1 MAVQKRATKSGK
13 TVYVARWRDPAGKE
27 HSKSFTR
34 QKEAKAHVQEME
46 RASRLGID
54 PTAGDNVTV
63 RELMTLWIE
72 DREIRPSSLALY
84 TRTRD
89 KHLGPLADWPAKDV
103 TPKVVRDWQAQLRSG
118 RTWISKDDTGMSPRY
133 VQTAASHLRSA
144 YKWGIENEL
153 VAKNP
158 VRVERVQA
166 AVEPDDVPTM
176 EEIQAVIDRARY
188 GGAAYTEV
196 KAKGEEPRKLVLR
209 PDPMFADML
218 TVAAFTGL
226 RIGELCGLLVEE
238 VNLGLGVVQ
247 VRKQLDKRPPHGRV
261 VLKSKNSRRDVPI
274 SAELRPVLERMT
286 AGRMPGEF
294 LFTNR
299 DGRPFLPS
307 GAGDK
312 VLRVASSVHAPRVHF
327 HALRHH
333 FASSL
338 LLAGVP
344 VPDVARVLGHTPA
357 QLLKTYTHA
366 LPGSG
371 DRVATAISASVGCGI
386 SAGSP
391 HLRAVGKT
399 A

>member
-1 MAVQKRATKSGK
+1 MAIQKRLTKAGK
-13 TVYVARWRDPAGKE
+13 TVYIARWRDPAGKE

-274 SAELRPVLERMT
+274 SAELRPVLERVT

-312 VLRVASSVHAPRVHF
+312 VLRVAMFEKAPRVHF

-371 DRVATAISASVGCGI
+371 DRVAAAISASVGCGI
-386 SAGSP
+386 SAGST
-391 HLRAVGKT
+391 HLRVVGKT

>member
-1 MAVQKRATKSGK
+1 MAIQKRLTKAGK
-13 TVYVARWRDPAGKE
+13 TVYIARWRDPAGKE

>member
-13 TVYVARWRDPAGKE
+13 TVYVARWRDPSGKE
-27 HSKSFTR
+27 HSKSFPLAR
-34 QKEAKAHVQEME
+34 EAKAYVQEME
-46 RASRLGID
+46 GAARLGID

-274 SAELRPVLERMT
+274 SAELRPVLERVT

-312 VLRVASSVHAPRVHF
+312 VLRVAMFEKAPRVHF

-333 FASSL
+333 FANSL

-371 DRVATAISASVGCGI
+371 DRVAAAISASVGCGI

-391 HLRAVGKT
+391 HLRVVGKT

>member
-1 MAVQKRATKSGK
+1 MAIQKRLTKAGK
-13 TVYVARWRDPAGKE
+13 TVYIARWRDPSGKE
-27 HSKSFTR
+27 HSKSFPLAR
-34 QKEAKAHVQEME
+34 EAKAHVQEME
-46 RASRLGID
+46 GAARLGID

>member
-1 MAVQKRATKSGK
+1 MAIQKRLTKAGK
-13 TVYVARWRDPAGKE
+13 TVYIARWRDPAGKE

-274 SAELRPVLERMT
+274 SAELRPVLERVT

-312 VLRVASSVHAPRVHF
+312 VLRVAMFEKAPRVHF

-371 DRVATAISASVGCGI
+371 DRVAAAISASVGCGI

-391 HLRAVGKT
+391 HLRVVGKT

>member
-1 MAVQKRATKSGK
+1 
-13 TVYVARWRDPAGKE
+13 
-27 HSKSFTR
+27 
-34 QKEAKAHVQEME
+34 
-46 RASRLGID
+46 
-54 PTAGDNVTV
+54 
-63 RELMTLWIE
+63 
-72 DREIRPSSLALY
+72 
-84 TRTRD
+84 
-89 KHLGPLADWPAKDV
+89 
-103 TPKVVRDWQAQLRSG
+103 
-118 RTWISKDDTGMSPRY
+118 MSPRY

-176 EEIQAVIDRARY
+176 EEIQAVIDRARA

-196 KAKGEEPRKLVLR
+196 KAKGEKPRKLVLR
-209 PDPMFADML
+209 PDPVFADML

-226 RIGELCGLLVEE
+226 RIGELCGMLVEE
-238 VNLGLGVVQ
+238 VSLDLGVVQ

-261 VLKSKNSRRDVPI
+261 ALKSKNSRRDVPI
-274 SAELRPVLERMT
+274 SVELRPVLERLT
-286 AGRMPGEF
+286 AGRMPGEY

-312 VLRVASSVHAPRVHF
+312 VLRVATFVGAPRVHF

-371 DRVATAISASVGCGI
+371 DRVAAAISASVGCGI

-391 HLRAVGKT
+391 RLRVVG
-399 A
+399 

>member
-1 MAVQKRATKSGK
+1 MAIQKRLTKAGK
-13 TVYVARWRDPAGKE
+13 TVYIARWRDPAGKE

-226 RIGELCGLLVEE
+226 RIGELCGLLIEE

-274 SAELRPVLERMT
+274 SAELRPVLERVT

-312 VLRVASSVHAPRVHF
+312 VLRVAMFEKAPRVHF

-371 DRVATAISASVGCGI
+371 DRVAAAISASVGCGI

-391 HLRAVGKT
+391 HLRVVGKT

>member
-1 MAVQKRATKSGK
+1 M
-13 TVYVARWRDPAGKE
+13 TV
-27 HSKSFTR
+27 H
-34 QKEAKAHVQEME
+34 
-46 RASRLGID
+46 
-54 PTAGDNVTV
+54 
-63 RELMTLWIE
+63 ELMTLWIE
-72 DREIRPSSLALY
+72 DRNIRPASLALY

-89 KHLGPLADWPAKDV
+89 KHLGPLAKWPAKDV
-103 TPKVVRDWQAQLRSG
+103 TPKVVRDWQAQLRTCRS
-118 RTWISKDDTGMSPRY
+118 WLDKDDTGMSPRY
-133 VQTAASHLRSA
+133 VQTAASHLRAA

-153 VAKNP
+153 LAKNP

-176 EEIQAVIDRARY
+176 AEIQAVINRARV

-196 KAKGEEPRKLVLR
+196 KAKGEKPRKLVLR
-209 PDPMFADML
+209 PDPVFADML

-238 VNLGLGVVQ
+238 VNLDLGVVQ

-261 VLKSKNSRRDVPI
+261 ALKSKNSRRDVPI
-274 SAELRPVLERMT
+274 SAELRPVLERLT
-286 AGRMPGEF
+286 AVRMPGDF

-312 VLRVASSVHAPRVHF
+312 VLRVATFEKAPRVHF

-371 DRVATAISASVGCGI
+371 DRVAAAISSSVGCGI

-391 HLRAVGKT
+391 HLRAVG
-399 A
+399 

>member
-1 MAVQKRATKSGK
+1 MAVQKRTTKSGK
-13 TVYVARWRDPAGKE
+13 TVYVARWRDPSGKE
-27 HSKSFTR
+27 HSKSFALAR
-34 QKEAKAHVQEME
+34 EAKAHVQEME
-46 RASRLGID
+46 RAARLGIN
-54 PTAGDNVTV
+54 PTAGDKVTV
-63 RELMTLWIE
+63 HELMTLWIE
-72 DREIRPSSLALY
+72 DRNIRPASLALY
-84 TRTRD
+84 ERTRD

-103 TPKVVRDWQAQLRSG
+103 TPQAVRDWQIQLRTCRS
-118 RTWISKDDTGMSPRY
+118 WLSKDDTGMSPRY

-166 AVEPDDVPTM
+166 AVEPDDIPTM
-176 EEIQAVIDRARY
+176 AEIQAVIDKARA
-188 GGAAYTEV
+188 GGATYTV
-196 KAKGEEPRKLVLR
+196 KAKGEKSQKLVLR
-209 PDPMFADML
+209 PDPVFADML

-238 VNLGLGVVQ
+238 VNLEFGVVQ

-261 VLKSKNSRRDVPI
+261 ELKSKNSRRDVPI
-274 SAELRPVLERMT
+274 SAELRPVLERLT
-286 AGRMPGEF
+286 DGRMPDEY

-312 VLRVASSVHAPRVHF
+312 VLRVATFAKAPRVHF

-357 QLLKTYTHA
+357 QLLKTYAHA

-371 DRVATAISASVGCGI
+371 ERVAAAISASVGCGI

-391 HLRAVGKT
+391 HLRVVG
-399 A
+399 

>member
-13 TVYVARWRDPAGKE
+13 TVYVARWRDPSGKE
-27 HSKSFTR
+27 HSKSFPLAR
-34 QKEAKAHVQEME
+34 EAKAHVQEME
-46 RASRLGID
+46 GAARLGID

>member
-1 MAVQKRATKSGK
+1 MAVQKRVTKSGA
-13 TVYVARWRDPAGKE
+13 VRWVARWRDPSGKE
-27 HSKSFTR
+27 HSKSFNTR
-34 QKEAKAHVQEME
+34 REAVAHVQDMG
-46 RASRLGID
+46 RAMRIGAD
-54 PTAGDNVTV
+54 PTAGDKVTV

-72 DREIRPSSLALY
+72 DRSMRPASLALY

-89 KHLGPLADWPAKDV
+89 KHLWPLAEWPAKDV
-103 TPKVVRDWQAQLRSG
+103 TPQVVRDWQTQLRTCRS
-118 RTWISKDDTGMSPRY
+118 WLSKDDTGMSPRY

-176 EEIQAVIDRARY
+176 EEIQAVIDRARA
-188 GGAAYTEV
+188 GGAAYTEI
-196 KAKGEEPRKLVLR
+196 KAKGEKPRKLVLR
-209 PDPMFADML
+209 PDPVFADML

-238 VNLGLGVVQ
+238 VNLELGVVQ
-247 VRKQLDKRPPHGRV
+247 VRKQLDKRPPNGRV
-261 VLKSKNSRRDVPI
+261 ALKSKNSRRDVPI
-274 SAELRPVLERMT
+274 SVELRPVLKRLT
-286 AGRMPGEF
+286 AGRMPGEY

-312 VLRVASSVHAPRVHF
+312 VLRVATFVGAPRVHF

-344 VPDVARVLGHTPA
+344 VPDVARVLGHTAA
-357 QLLKTYTHA
+357 QLLKTYAHA

-371 DRVATAISASVGCGI
+371 DRVAAAISASVGCGI

-391 HLRAVGKT
+391 RLRVVG
-399 A
+399 

>member
-1 MAVQKRATKSGK
+1 MAVQKRRTKAGK
-13 TVYVARWRDPAGKE
+13 TVFIARWRDPSGKE
-27 HSKSFTR
+27 HSKSFPLAR
-34 QKEAKAHVQEME
+34 EAKAHVQEME
-46 RASRLGID
+46 RATRIGIN
-54 PTAGDNVTV
+54 PTAGDKVTV
-63 RELMTLWIE
+63 HELMTLWIE
-72 DREIRPSSLALY
+72 DRNIRPASLALY

-89 KHLGPLADWPAKDV
+89 KHLGPLAEWPAKDL
-103 TPKVVRDWQAQLRSG
+103 TPQAVRDWQTQLRTCRS
-118 RTWISKDDTGMSPRY
+118 WLSKDDTGMSPRY

-176 EEIQAVIDRARY
+176 KEIQAVIDRARA

-196 KAKGEEPRKLVLR
+196 KTKGEKPRKLVLR

-238 VNLGLGVVQ
+238 VSLDLGVVQ

-261 VLKSKNSRRDVPI
+261 ALKSKNSRRDVPI
-274 SAELRPVLERMT
+274 SSELRPVLERLT
-286 AGRMPGEF
+286 AGRMPGEY

-299 DGRPFLPS
+299 NGRPFLPS

-312 VLRVASSVHAPRVHF
+312 VLRVATFEKAPRVHF

-344 VPDVARVLGHTPA
+344 VPDVARVLGHTAA
-357 QLLKTYTHA
+357 QLLKTYAHA

-371 DRVATAISASVGCGI
+371 DRVAAAISASVGCGI

-391 HLRAVGKT
+391 HLRAVG
-399 A
+399 

>member
-1 MAVQKRATKSGK
+1 MAIQKRLTKAGK
-13 TVYVARWRDPAGKE
+13 TVYIARWRDPAGKE

-89 KHLGPLADWPAKDV
+89 KHLGPLADWPANDV

-312 VLRVASSVHAPRVHF
+312 VLRVAMFEKAPRVHF

>member
-1 MAVQKRATKSGK
+1 MAVQKRVTKSGA
-13 TVYVARWRDPAGKE
+13 VRWVARWRDPSGKE
-27 HSKSFTR
+27 HSKSFNTR
-34 QKEAKAHVQEME
+34 REAVAHVQDMG
-46 RASRLGID
+46 RAMRIGAD
-54 PTAGDNVTV
+54 PTAGDKVTV

-72 DREIRPSSLALY
+72 DRSMRPASLALY

-89 KHLGPLADWPAKDV
+89 KHLGPLAEWPAKDV
-103 TPKVVRDWQAQLRSG
+103 TPQVVRDWQTQLRTCRS
-118 RTWISKDDTGMSPRY
+118 WLSKDDTGMSPRY

-176 EEIQAVIDRARY
+176 EEIQAVIDRARA
-188 GGAAYTEV
+188 GGAAYTEI
-196 KAKGEEPRKLVLR
+196 KAKGEKPRKLVLR
-209 PDPMFADML
+209 PAPVFADML

-238 VNLGLGVVQ
+238 VNLDLGVVQ

-261 VLKSKNSRRDVPI
+261 ALKSKNSRRDVPI
-274 SAELRPVLERMT
+274 SVELRPVLERLT
-286 AGRMPGEF
+286 AGRMPGEY

-312 VLRVASSVHAPRVHF
+312 VLRVATFVGAPRVHF

-344 VPDVARVLGHTPA
+344 VPDVARVLGHTAA
-357 QLLKTYTHA
+357 QLLKTYAHA

-371 DRVATAISASVGCGI
+371 DRVAAAISASVGCGI

-391 HLRAVGKT
+391 RLRVVG
-399 A
+399 

>member
-1 MAVQKRATKSGK
+1 MAVQKRVTKNGA
-13 TVYVARWRDPAGKE
+13 VRWVARWRDPSGKE
-27 HSKSFTR
+27 HSKSFNTR
-34 QKEAKAHVQEME
+34 REAVAHVQDMG
-46 RASRLGID
+46 RAMRIGAD
-54 PTAGDNVTV
+54 PTAGDKVTV

-72 DREIRPSSLALY
+72 DRTIRPASLALY

-89 KHLGPLADWPAKDV
+89 KHLGPLAEWPAKDV
-103 TPKVVRDWQAQLRSG
+103 TPQVVRDWQAQLRTCRS
-118 RTWISKDDTGMSPRY
+118 WLSKDDTGMSPRY

-176 EEIQAVIDRARY
+176 EEIQAVIDRARA

-196 KAKGEEPRKLVLR
+196 KAKGEKPRKLVLR
-209 PDPMFADML
+209 PAPVFADML

-226 RIGELCGLLVEE
+226 RIGERCGLLVEE
-238 VNLGLGVVQ
+238 VSLDLGVVQ

-261 VLKSKNSRRDVPI
+261 ALKSKNSRRDVPI
-274 SAELRPVLERMT
+274 SSELRPVLERLT
-286 AGRMPGEF
+286 AGRMPGEY

-312 VLRVASSVHAPRVHF
+312 VLRVATFVGAPRVHF

-357 QLLKTYTHA
+357 QLLKTYAHA

-371 DRVATAISASVGCGI
+371 DRVAAAISASVGCGI

-391 HLRAVGKT
+391 RLRVVG
-399 A
+399 

>member
-13 TVYVARWRDPAGKE
+13 TVYVARWRDPSGKE
-27 HSKSFTR
+27 HSKSFPLAR
-34 QKEAKAHVQEME
+34 EAKAHVQEME
-46 RASRLGID
+46 GAARLGID

-274 SAELRPVLERMT
+274 SAELRPVLERVT

-312 VLRVASSVHAPRVHF
+312 VLRVAMFEKAPRVHF

-371 DRVATAISASVGCGI
+371 DRVAAAISASVGCGI

-391 HLRAVGKT
+391 HLRVVGKT

>member
-1 MAVQKRATKSGK
+1 MAVQKRVTKNGATRW
-13 TVYVARWRDPAGKE
+13 VARWRDPSGKE
-27 HSKSFTR
+27 HSKSFGMR
-34 QKEAKAHVQEME
+34 REAVAHVQDMG
-46 RASRLGID
+46 RAMRIGAD
-54 PTAGDNVTV
+54 PTADDKVTV

-72 DREIRPSSLALY
+72 DRTIRPASLALY

-89 KHLGPLADWPAKDV
+89 KHLGPLAEWPTKDV
-103 TPKVVRDWQAQLRSG
+103 TPQAVRDWQNQLRTCRS
-118 RTWISKDDTGMSPRY
+118 WLSKDDTGMSPRY

-153 VAKNP
+153 VAKNS

-176 EEIQAVIDRARY
+176 EEIQAVIDRARA
-188 GGAAYTEV
+188 GGATYTEV

-209 PDPMFADML
+209 PDPVFADML

-238 VNLGLGVVQ
+238 VNLNLGVVQ

-261 VLKSKNSRRDVPI
+261 ALKSKNSRRDVPI
-274 SAELRPVLERMT
+274 SAELRPVLERLA

-312 VLRVASSVHAPRVHF
+312 ALRVATFEKAPRVHF

-338 LLAGVP
+338 LLSGVP

-357 QLLKTYTHA
+357 QLLKTYAHA

-371 DRVATAISASVGCGI
+371 DRVAAAISSSVGCGI

-391 HLRAVGKT
+391 RLRVVG
-399 A
+399 

>member
-1 MAVQKRATKSGK
+1 MAVQKRVTKNGA
-13 TVYVARWRDPAGKE
+13 VRWVARWRDPSGKE
-27 HSKSFTR
+27 HSKSFNTR
-34 QKEAKAHVQEME
+34 REAVAHVQDMG
-46 RASRLGID
+46 RAMRIGAD
-54 PTAGDNVTV
+54 PTAGDKVTV

-72 DREIRPSSLALY
+72 DRTIRPASLALY

-89 KHLGPLADWPAKDV
+89 KHLGPLAEWPAKDL
-103 TPKVVRDWQAQLRSG
+103 TPQAVRDWQTQLRTCRS
-118 RTWISKDDTGMSPRY
+118 WLSKDDTGMSLRY

-176 EEIQAVIDRARY
+176 TEIQAVIDRARA
-188 GGAAYTEV
+188 GGAAYTEI
-196 KAKGEEPRKLVLR
+196 KAKGEKPRKLVLR
-209 PDPMFADML
+209 PDPVFADML

-238 VNLGLGVVQ
+238 VSLDLGVVQ

-261 VLKSKNSRRDVPI
+261 ALKSKNSRRDVPI
-274 SAELRPVLERMT
+274 SVELRPVLKRLT
-286 AGRMPGEF
+286 AGRMPGEY

-312 VLRVASSVHAPRVHF
+312 VLRVATFVGAPRVHF

-344 VPDVARVLGHTPA
+344 VPDVARVLGHTAA
-357 QLLKTYTHA
+357 QLLKTYAHA

-371 DRVATAISASVGCGI
+371 DRVAAAISASVGCGI

-391 HLRAVGKT
+391 RLRVVG
-399 A
+399 

>member
-1 MAVQKRATKSGK
+1 MAVQKRTTKSGK
-13 TVYVARWRDPAGKE
+13 TVYVARWRDPSGKE
-27 HSKSFTR
+27 HSKSFPLAR
-34 QKEAKAHVQEME
+34 EAKAHVQEME
-46 RASRLGID
+46 RAVRLGINPAASD
-54 PTAGDNVTV
+54 KVTV

-72 DREIRPSSLALY
+72 DRNIRPASLALY
-84 TRTRD
+84 ERTRD
-89 KHLGPLADWPAKDV
+89 KHLGPLAEWPAKDV
-103 TPKVVRDWQAQLRSG
+103 TPQAVRDWQTQLRTCRS
-118 RTWISKDDTGMSPRY
+118 WLSKDDTGMSPRY

-166 AVEPDDVPTM
+166 AVEPDDIPTM
-176 EEIQAVIDRARY
+176 AEIQAVIDTARA
-188 GGAAYTEV
+188 GGATYAEV
-196 KAKGEEPRKLVLR
+196 KSKGEEQRKLVLR
-209 PDPMFADML
+209 PDPVFADML

-238 VNLGLGVVQ
+238 VNFDLGVVQ

-261 VLKSKNSRRDVPI
+261 ELKSKNSRRDVPI
-274 SAELRPVLERMT
+274 SAELRPVLERLT
-286 AGRMPGEF
+286 DGRMPDEY

-307 GAGDK
+307 GAGEK
-312 VLRVASSVHAPRVHF
+312 VLRVATFAKAPRVHF

-357 QLLKTYTHA
+357 QLLKTYAHA

-371 DRVATAISASVGCGI
+371 DRVAAAISASVGCGI

-391 HLRAVGKT
+391 RLRIVG
-399 A
+399 

>member
-1 MAVQKRATKSGK
+1 MAIQKRLTKAGK
-13 TVYVARWRDPAGKE
+13 TVYIARWRDPSGKE
-27 HSKSFTR
+27 HSKSFPLAR
-34 QKEAKAHVQEME
+34 EAKAHVQEME
-46 RASRLGID
+46 GAARLGID

-274 SAELRPVLERMT
+274 SAELRPVLERVT

-312 VLRVASSVHAPRVHF
+312 VLRVAMFEKAPRVHF

-371 DRVATAISASVGCGI
+371 DRVAAAISASVGCGI

-391 HLRAVGKT
+391 HLRVVGKT